1 MKKEFE
7 NKRDSATGLLNKDAF
22 WQEVEQYLSER
33 SRNVTDVL
41 IVINIDDF
49 RLVNDR
55 FGEPVGD
62 EVIVRLS
69 GLVKENFAERSF
81 CGRSGGDEFVVFMK
95 DIQDIGEI
103 ELQAEQF
110 RENFSDIGFGQKGN
124 VYNTLSIGVSYNS
137 GVDTSFRTMFTC
149 ADEALLKA
157 KEYGKNRVV
166 FFEIKR
172 GLLKYVE

>member
-1 MKKEFE
+1 MEKELK
-7 NKRDSATGLLNKDAF
+7 NRCDSTTGLLNREAF
-22 WQEVEQYLSER
+22 QHEAEQYLSER
-33 SRNVTDVL
+33 QRNVTDVL

-49 RLVNDR
+49 KLVNDR
-55 FGEPVGD
+55 FGQPVGD

-69 GLVKENFAERSF
+69 GLLKENFAEKSF
-81 CGRSGGDEFVVFMK
+81 CGRAGGDEFVVFMK
-95 DIQDIGEI
+95 DIKDVGAI
-103 ELQAEQF
+103 EMQAEQF
-110 RENFSDIGFGQKGN
+110 RENFSDIGFGEKGN
-124 VYNTLSIGVSYNS
+124 VYNTVSIGVSYNS
-137 GVDTSFRTMFTC
+137 GVDTSFGTMFTC